1 MSEKQAT
8 EGNRGS
14 EFSEHPRPVLRKQPW
29 ALGVGWVV
37 QPLTHQS
44 PEEGGQGG
52 GHLLA
57 PSLFRDLDGGP
68 RGAPRTA
75 VLLELFLDLEALV
88 KISSCLSSGA
98 KAVPLAIPAVPGTR
112 SLIAKESG
120 GETAPRSF
128 QRPSAN
134 RSWRR
139 NHLLPYG
146 FGELQWLLQKTLIGG
161 LQVICKKKKK
171 QTFINHCLKV
181 HIIRISE
188 KKNKIFRYPCPKQ
201 LNRVP
206 P

>member
-8 EGNRGS
+8 KGNPWKR
-14 EFSEHPRPVLRKQPW
+14 VLRASQTSSEEA
-29 ALGVGWVV
+29 ALGSGRGLWVT
-37 QPLTHQS
+37 QPLGHQS

-57 PSLFRDLDGGP
+57 PRLFRDLDGGP

-75 VLLELFLDLEALV
+75 VLLELFLVLEALV
-88 KISSCLSSGA
+88 KISSCLNSGA
-98 KAVPLAIPAVPGTR
+98 KARSIRPLSIPAVPGTR

-134 RSWRR
+134 CSWRR

-146 FGELQWLLQKTLIGG
+146 FGELQWLLQKMLIGG

-171 QTFINHCLKV
+171 TFINHCILFEYQK
-181 HIIRISE
+181 R
-188 KKNKIFRYPCPKQ
+188 KIKSFDTHAP
-201 LNRVP
+201 NS
-206 P
+206 